1 MSDDNGMCRRP
12 ANVETSSAGLRL
24 KTLAASPDCRSNIK
38 WSTGSIRGKAAYRYG
53 FFEATMKI
61 ADIKGMNNAFWMN
74 TGNQS
79 ATGDY
84 FEIDGTPVAAVTTN
98 NSVNAAA
105 GIMFSSALIY
115 AGIPE
120 HPQGHDMTV
129 KSLRVYAL
137 Q

>member
-1 MSDDNGMCRRP
+1 MGWGAKFVDDL
-12 ANVETSSAGLRL
+12 SSAFH
-24 KTLAASPDCRSNIK
+24 D
-38 WSTGSIRGKAAYRYG
+38 YG
-53 FFEATMKI
+53 VLWTPTEMI
-61 ADIKGMNNAFWMN
+61 
-74 TGNQS
+74 
-79 ATGDY
+79 
-84 FEIDGTPVAAVTTN
+84 FEIDGTPVAAVITN

-120 HPQGHDMTV
+120 QPEGHDMTV